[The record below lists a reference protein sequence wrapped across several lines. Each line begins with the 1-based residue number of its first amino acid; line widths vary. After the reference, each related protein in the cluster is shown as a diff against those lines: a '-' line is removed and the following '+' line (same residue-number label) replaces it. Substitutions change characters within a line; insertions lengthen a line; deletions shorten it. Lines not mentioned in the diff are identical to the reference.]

1 MLKRLGRLYSRIV
14 KLLTLRAGD
23 MAGLCALAMTLFI
36 TLDVFLRRAFNM
48 PTIWANEASSY
59 LLLVMVFMGA
69 AYALGEKAHI
79 RIDFIVVRL
88 PRRVQD
94 WMQVFSSIIFLIFTG
109 ILSYFTW
116 SIFLDTVKF
125 AETSR
130 SLWDIP
136 LAPWQVWL
144 PLGLAII
151 SLLLIL
157 NIYNEIKIA
166 RGKTKER
173 PEEGAISE
181 IL

>member
-1 MLKRLGRLYSRIV
+1 MRKRLGSLYDLAIKRV
-14 KLLTLRAGD
+14 TLTAADIAGV
-23 MAGLCALAMTLFI
+23 GVLFMMFAI

-59 LLLVMVFMGA
+59 LLVIVTFLGL
-69 AYALGEKAHI
+69 AYALREKAHI

-88 PRRVQD
+88 PKQVQD
-94 WMQVFSSIIFLIFTG
+94 WMQVISSIIFLIFTV
-109 ILSYFTW
+109 ILGYFTW
-116 SIFLDTVKF
+116 SIFLDTVRF

-151 SLLLIL
+151 SLLLTL
-157 NIYNEIKIA
+157 NIYNEVKIA
-166 RGKTKER
+166 RGKAKER

>member
-1 MLKRLGRLYSRIV
+1 MLKRLGRLYSRAV
-14 KLLTLRAGD
+14 KLLVLRAGD

-36 TLDVFLRRAFNM
+36 TLDVFLRYAFNA
-48 PTIWANEASSY
+48 PTIWANEVSSY

-69 AYALGEKAHI
+69 AYALREKAHI
-79 RIDFIVVRL
+79 RIDVVVSRL
-88 PRRVQD
+88 PRQVQD
-94 WMQVFSSIIFLIFTG
+94 WMQVFSSITFLIFTG
-109 ILSYFTW
+109 ILGYFTW

-166 RGKTKER
+166 RGKAKER
-173 PEEGAISE
+173 PEKRAISE

>member
-1 MLKRLGRLYSRIV
+1 MLKRLGRLYSCVV
-14 KLLTLRAGD
+14 KLLVLRAGD

-36 TLDVFLRRAFNM
+36 TLDVFLRYVFNA

-69 AYALGEKAHI
+69 AYALRERAHI

-94 WMQVFSSIIFLIFTG
+94 WMQVFSSITFLIFTG
-109 ILSYFTW
+109 ILGYFTW
-116 SIFLDTVKF
+116 GMFLDTVGF

-130 SLWDIP
+130 SLWDPP

-166 RGKTKER
+166 RGKAKEA
-173 PEEGAISE
+173 PEERAVSE

>member
-1 MLKRLGRLYSRIV
+1 MLKQLGRLYSIAV
-14 KLLTLRAGD
+14 KLLVQRAGD
-23 MAGLCALAMTLFI
+23 MAGLCALAMTIFV
-36 TLDVFLRRAFNM
+36 TLDVFLRYVFNA

-59 LLLVMVFMGA
+59 LLLLMVFMGS
-69 AYALGEKAHI
+69 AYALREKAHI
-79 RIDFIVVRL
+79 RIDVVVTRL
-88 PRRVQD
+88 PRQVQD
-94 WMQVFSSIIFLIFTG
+94 WLQVFSSITFLIFTG
-109 ILSYFTW
+109 VLCYFTL
-116 SIFLDTVKF
+116 SIFLDTVRF

-166 RGKTKER
+166 RGKAKEA
-173 PEEGAISE
+173 PEERAISE

>member
-1 MLKRLGRLYSRIV
+1 MLNRLGRLYSRAV
-14 KLLTLRAGD
+14 KLLALRAGD

-36 TLDVFLRRAFNM
+36 TLDVFLRYAFNA
-48 PTIWANEASSY
+48 PTIWANEVSSY

-69 AYALGEKAHI
+69 AYALREKAHI
-79 RIDFIVVRL
+79 RIDVVVSRL

-94 WMQVFSSIIFLIFTG
+94 WMQVISSIIFLIFTV
-109 ILSYFTW
+109 ILGYFTW
-116 SIFLDTVKF
+116 SIFLDTVRF

-166 RGKTKER
+166 RGKAKER

>member
-1 MLKRLGRLYSRIV
+1 MLKRLGRLYSLAV
-14 KLLTLRAGD
+14 KFLTLRAGD
-23 MAGLCALAMTLFI
+23 MAGLCALGMTLFI
-36 TLDVFLRRAFNM
+36 TLDVFLRYAFSA
-48 PTIWANEASSY
+48 PTIWANEVSSY
-59 LLLVMVFMGA
+59 LLLVMVFMGS
-69 AYALGEKAHI
+69 AYALREKAHI

-88 PRRVQD
+88 PRQVQD
-94 WMQVFSSIIFLIFTG
+94 WLQVFSSITFLIFTG
-109 ILSYFTW
+109 ILCYFTW

-130 SLWDIP
+130 SLWDPP

-166 RGKTKER
+166 RKKAKER
-173 PEEGAISE
+173 PEERAISE

>member
-1 MLKRLGRLYSRIV
+1 MRKRLGRLYELAIKRVS
-14 KLLTLRAGD
+14 LTAADIAGVGVFF
-23 MAGLCALAMTLFI
+23 MMFAI
-36 TLDVFLRRAFNM
+36 TLDVFLRRVFNA

-69 AYALGEKAHI
+69 AYALREKAHI
-79 RIDFIVVRL
+79 RIDVVVTKL

-94 WMQVFSSIIFLIFTG
+94 WMQVISSIIFLIFTG
-109 ILSYFTW
+109 ILGYFTW
-116 SIFLDTVKF
+116 SIFMDTVRF

-151 SLLLIL
+151 SLLLTL
-157 NIYNEIKIA
+157 NIYNEVKIA
-166 RGKTKER
+166 RGRAKER